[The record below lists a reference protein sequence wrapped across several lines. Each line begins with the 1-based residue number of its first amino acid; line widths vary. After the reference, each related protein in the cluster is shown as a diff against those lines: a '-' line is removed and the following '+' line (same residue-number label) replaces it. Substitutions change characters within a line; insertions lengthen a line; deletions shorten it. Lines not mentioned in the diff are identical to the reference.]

1 MLIFT
6 TSPDEDL
13 WELLLIWT
21 TFTIEEIIILYQQPR
36 LKLPKTHHSYQKG
49 EILKQI

>member
-21 TFTIEEIIILYQQPR
+21 TFTIEEIIILYQQSAASQVAKNSP
-36 LKLPKTHHSYQKG
+36 
-49 EILKQI
+49 